1 MIELKMKNKKS
12 QEEMVG
18 FALIMIIVAV
28 VLLVF
33 LGLSLRN
40 PQQEEVE
47 SYEVDSFISSFL
59 QYTTDCEE
67 NYETNYFSIEDLISS
82 CADMEDCFDGRGTCE
97 VLEETIKELVERSW
111 DVGEDNPVK
120 GYELKISL
128 ENQEILLMQE
138 GNVTKNYKSSVH
150 KGGKGEEIIF
160 SAYY

>member
-1 MIELKMKNKKS
+1 MKNKRS

-40 PQQEEVE
+40 SQQEEVE

-67 NYETNYFSIEDLISS
+67 NYEYLSIEDLISS
-82 CADMEDCFDGRGTCE
+82 CVNGDSCSDGRNMCE
-97 VLEETIKELVERSW
+97 VLADVIEEIVERSW
-111 DVGEDNPVK
+111 DVGEDNPIM
-120 GYELKISL
+120 GYELKILL
-128 ENQEILLMQE
+128 ENQEILIMNE
-138 GNVTKNYKSSVH
+138 GNETKNYKSSVH